1 MLATLLTTEG
11 RATATAVDIDFVATD
26 YTTTTE
32 WIIVVQDQLNHQ
44 EVGNLGR
51 KFDLLKSAG
60 INLVDFD

>member
-32 WIIVVQDQLNHQ
+32 
-44 EVGNLGR
+44 
-51 KFDLLKSAG
+51 
-60 INLVDFD
+60 